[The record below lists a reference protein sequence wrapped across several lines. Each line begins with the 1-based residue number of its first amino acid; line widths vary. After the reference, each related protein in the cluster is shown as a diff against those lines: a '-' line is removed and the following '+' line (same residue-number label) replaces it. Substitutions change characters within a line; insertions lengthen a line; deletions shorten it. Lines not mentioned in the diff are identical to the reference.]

1 MDMTPH
7 KAVRERLNTLTRHVT
22 MLVKNYEE
30 ETGLR
35 VDKINVDRFHTL
47 KTPVVPQITIMA
59 HSSASWYPG
68 YDEVI
73 AEIEERL
80 RKKD

>member
-1 MDMTPH
+1 MDMTAH
-7 KAVRERLNTLTRHVT
+7 KVVRERLNTLTRHIT
-22 MLVKNYEE
+22 MLVKDYEE

-35 VDKINVDRFHTL
+35 VNKINIDRFYSL
-47 KTPVVPQITIMA
+47 KSPVVPQITIVA

-73 AEIEERL
+73 AHIEARL